1 MIQLRTKAFP
11 FLLTAL
17 AVGADQ
23 LSKFFIVKNWP
34 KNGTFIK
41 DVFGN
46 EFLEIYH
53 VRNTAIAFSLGHNL
67 PDVLRPFLFVLV
79 PAAVLVFL
87 VVYYFKSDEFTSL
100 QRWSV
105 AGILG
110 GGIGNLIDRVFR
122 PEGVVDFIS
131 VNFYGF
137 LGFSRW
143 PTFNFADSFVVV
155 FGLLLLVTI
164 FVKDNGL
171 AREAKRGETVRG
183 TGPESDGE
191 Q

>member
-1 MIQLRTKAFP
+1 MKKLLP
-11 FLLTAL
+11 FSLTAL
-17 AVGADQ
+17 AVGIDQ
-23 LSKFFIVKNWP
+23 ISKFYIVKNWP

-67 PDVLRPFLFVLV
+67 PDMLRPFLFILV

-87 VVYYFKSDEFTSL
+87 VVYYFKSDEFTPL
-100 QRWSV
+100 QRWSI

-155 FGLLLLVTI
+155 FGLILLVTI
-164 FVKDNGL
+164 FVKDSAL
-171 AREAKRGETVRG
+171 ARNAKRREASG
-183 TGPESDGE
+183 GPEKTTANHDRS
-191 Q
+191 